1 VKYSKTS
8 YSLAI
13 CKTLKIIYKKLEKQ
27 EKNKKQHKK
36 FQIQEEEENLLFK
49 NGTKVK
55 PKKSRK
61 KLKLKFKNREKN

>member
-13 CKTLKIIYKKLEKQ
+13 CKKLKIIYKKLEKQ

-36 FQIQEEEENLLFK
+36 FQIQKEEEKLLLK
-49 NGTKVK
+49 NGTKLK
-55 PKKSRK
+55 QKKSGK
-61 KLKLKFKNREKN
+61 E